1 MCPSQLLCK
10 AQSGG
15 VIGKGGMSSLW
26 SVLYLLLSLNCE
38 RMAKV
43 TVFFRCCYFYTL
55 VHNIVSMYLHA
66 YVRANKQQSLECPLA
81 KWMVSSRIRI
91 LILDFNLSLMTNN
104 YIVETDIWT
113 TNSTILH
120 MQTSSFSWGLTCV
133 E

>member
-1 MCPSQLLCK
+1 MLIPKGCRYLCTYVGKLNYLPHELMSTRWWGWTCVCPSQLLCK

-55 VHNIVSMYLHA
+55 VHNIVSMYL
-66 YVRANKQQSLECPLA
+66 VP
-81 KWMVSSRIRI
+81 
-91 LILDFNLSLMTNN
+91 
-104 YIVETDIWT
+104 
-113 TNSTILH
+113 
-120 MQTSSFSWGLTCV
+120 TCLCAS
-133 E
+133 